1 MSRLDRAVQKKYPQ
15 YSRTRIQ
22 EFIKN
27 GSVLVNQEPIYKPN
41 VLIKETDILSLID
54 QADKYVSRAGYKLE
68 KALDYFNITVTNKI
82 ALDAGI
88 STGGFTDCLLQ
99 RGIQHVYGIEVGI
112 AQTVETI
119 KNNPR
124 VTLYEKTNLKT
135 FSSEILGKQV
145 DLITLDL
152 SFISVLKV
160 MPAVKE
166 LLVSGGE
173 LIILI
178 KPQFETEGAFLTKAG
193 IIKDTRVY
201 QTVINKITGA
211 LLALGFLCNGVIES
225 PLRGGDGNT
234 EFLAYYKKQ

>member
-27 GSVLVNQEPIYKPN
+27 GSVLVNQEPINKPN
-41 VLIKETDILSLID
+41 MLVQETDLLTLVN

-68 KALDYFNITVTNKI
+68 KALDYFGIIVTGKI

-99 RGIQHVYGIEVGI
+99 RGIEHVYGIEVGN

-135 FSSEILGKQV
+135 FSTKILGKQV

-152 SFISVLKV
+152 SFISLLKV
-160 MPAVKE
+160 MLAVKE
-166 LLVSGGE
+166 LLVPAGE
-173 LIILI
+173 LILLI
-178 KPQFETEGAFLTKAG
+178 KPQFETEGAFLSKTG
-193 IIKDTRVY
+193 IIKDARVH
-201 QTVINKITGA
+201 QTVIAKITGA
-211 LLALGFLCNGVIES
+211 LLAHGFLCNGVIES

-234 EFLAYYKKQ
+234 EFLAYCKKL